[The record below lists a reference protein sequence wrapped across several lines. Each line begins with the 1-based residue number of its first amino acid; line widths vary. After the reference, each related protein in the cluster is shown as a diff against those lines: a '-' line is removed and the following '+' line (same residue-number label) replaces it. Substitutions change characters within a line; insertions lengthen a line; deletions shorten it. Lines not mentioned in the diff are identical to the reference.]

1 MLHNYLKFVSWCVI
15 YITDLIQPEDEI
27 SARSGEDDDFDEI
40 KQLCDERTLRLVRL
54 RPSDVCN
61 RRMFYNNNNNNDTP
75 PHMTN
80 FPSALELNAMSVVSL
95 YDQDY
100 TKEMD
105 CDE

>member
-1 MLHNYLKFVSWCVI
+1 MSFSLCTFIV
-15 YITDLIQPEDEI
+15 TDLIRPEEEI
-27 SARSGEDDDFDEI
+27 AALSGDDDDFDEI
-40 KQLCDERTLRLVRL
+40 KQLCDERDETTIKLRKL

-61 RRMFYNNNNNNDTP
+61 QRLFYNNNNNNQ
-75 PHMTN
+75 PHITN
-80 FPSALELNAMSVVSL
+80 FPTARELNAMSVVSL